1 MKPVK
6 PPRINGRVPVLSAQE
21 AVNYIPDE
29 ATLCVLG
36 AGGGILEA
44 TTLITALA
52 DKYKQTQTPRNLSI
66 ISPTGLGDRADRGIS
81 PLAQEGLV
89 KWALCG
95 HWGQSPR
102 ISELAEQ
109 NKIIAYN
116 YPQGVLTQTLR
127 AAAAHQPG
135 IISDIGIGTFV
146 DPRQQGGKL
155 NEVTKEDLIKLVE
168 FDNKEYLYYKAIA
181 PDIAFIRATTCD
193 SEGYATFED
202 EVMYLDALVIA
213 QAVHNNGGIVM
224 MQVQKMVKKATLHPK
239 SVRIPGYLVD
249 IVVVDPD
256 QTQLYG
262 GAPVNRFISG
272 DFTLDDSTKLSLP
285 LNQRKLV
292 ARRALFEMRKG
303 AVGNVGVG
311 IADGIGLVAR
321 EEGCADDFILTVETG
336 PIGGITS
343 QGIAFG
349 ANVNTRAI
357 LDMTSQFDFYHGGG
371 LDVCYL
377 SFAEGDQH
385 GNVGVHKFNGKIMGT
400 GGFIDISATSKK
412 IIFCGTLTA
421 GSLKTEITDGKLNI
435 VQEGRVK
442 KFIRELPEIT
452 FSGKIALERGL
463 DVRYI
468 TERAVFTLKEDG
480 LHLIEIA
487 PGVDLQKDI
496 LDKMDFTPVISPELK
511 LMDERLFIDAAMG
524 FVLPEAA
531 H

>member
-193 SEGYATFED
+193 SEGYAL
-202 EVMYLDALVIA
+202 MNPLMILV
-213 QAVHNNGGIVM
+213 
-224 MQVQKMVKKATLHPK
+224 
-239 SVRIPGYLVD
+239 
-249 IVVVDPD
+249 
-256 QTQLYG
+256 
-262 GAPVNRFISG
+262 
-272 DFTLDDSTKLSLP
+272 
-285 LNQRKLV
+285 
-292 ARRALFEMRKG
+292 
-303 AVGNVGVG
+303 
-311 IADGIGLVAR
+311 
-321 EEGCADDFILTVETG
+321 
-336 PIGGITS
+336 
-343 QGIAFG
+343 
-349 ANVNTRAI
+349 
-357 LDMTSQFDFYHGGG
+357 
-371 LDVCYL
+371 
-377 SFAEGDQH
+377 
-385 GNVGVHKFNGKIMGT
+385 
-400 GGFIDISATSKK
+400 K
-412 IIFCGTLTA
+412 IIKLRWIHILSYDQMVSRKINNQTTRCANSIFYTTL
-421 GSLKTEITDGKLNI
+421 
-435 VQEGRVK
+435 
-442 KFIRELPEIT
+442 
-452 FSGKIALERGL
+452 
-463 DVRYI
+463 
-468 TERAVFTLKEDG
+468 FTNS
-480 LHLIEIA
+480 A
-487 PGVDLQKDI
+487 PNY
-496 LDKMDFTPVISPELK
+496 T
-511 LMDERLFIDAAMG
+511 
-524 FVLPEAA
+524 
-531 H
+531 